1 MDSPHKISILMG
13 IAAGGAAG
21 AVIRYWLST
30 WVYGILG
37 QGFPYG
43 TMTVNVLGSLAIG
56 LLYVLLVERLN
67 LDMEWRAVL
76 IIGFLGSFTTF
87 SSFSLE
93 TFNLIEQGEQ
103 LKALWNIFSSVTLCL
118 GMTWFGVAIAR
129 QL

>member
-1 MDSPHKISILMG
+1 MDSPLKISILAG

-21 AVIRYWLST
+21 AVMRYWIST

-43 TMTVNVLGSLAIG
+43 TLTVNVLGSLVIG

-67 LDMEWRAVL
+67 LGIEWRAVL

-103 LKALWNIFSSVTLCL
+103 LKALWNAISSVVLCL
-118 GMTWFGVAIAR
+118 GMTWFGIAIAR

>member
-1 MDSPHKISILMG
+1 MDSPLKISILAG
-13 IAAGGAAG
+13 IAAGGAVG
-21 AVIRYWLST
+21 AMMRYWIST

-43 TMTVNVLGSLAIG
+43 TLTVNVLGSLAIG

-67 LDMEWRAVL
+67 LGIEWRAVL

-103 LKALWNIFSSVTLCL
+103 LKALWNVISSVVLCV
-118 GMTWFGVAIAR
+118 GMTWFGIAIAR

>member
-1 MDSPHKISILMG
+1 MDSPLKISILAG
-13 IAAGGAAG
+13 IAAGGAVG
-21 AVIRYWLST
+21 AVMRYWIST

-43 TMTVNVLGSLAIG
+43 TLMVNVLGSLVIG

-67 LDMEWRAVL
+67 LGIEWRAVL

-103 LKALWNIFSSVTLCL
+103 LKALWNIISSVVLCV
-118 GMTWFGVAIAR
+118 GMTWFGIAIAR

>member
-1 MDSPHKISILMG
+1 MDSPLKINILIG
-13 IAAGGAAG
+13 IAGGGAMG
-21 AVIRYWLST
+21 AVMRYWLST

-43 TMTVNVLGSLAIG
+43 TLTVNVLGSLAIG
-56 LLYVLLVERLN
+56 ILYVLLIERLN
-67 LDMEWRAVL
+67 LGIEWRAVL

-93 TFNLIEQGEQ
+93 TFNLIEQGEH
-103 LKALWNIFSSVTLCL
+103 LKALWNMFSSVALCV

>member
-1 MDSPHKISILMG
+1 MDSPLKISILAG
-13 IAAGGAAG
+13 IAAGGAVG
-21 AVIRYWLST
+21 AVMRYWIST

-43 TMTVNVLGSLAIG
+43 TLTVNVLGSLVIG

-67 LDMEWRAVL
+67 LGIEWRAVL

-103 LKALWNIFSSVTLCL
+103 LKALWNIISSVVLCL
-118 GMTWFGVAIAR
+118 GMTWFGIAIAR

>member
-1 MDSPHKISILMG
+1 MAPPLKMSILAG
-13 IAAGGAAG
+13 IAAGGAVG
-21 AVIRYWLST
+21 AMMRYWIST

-43 TMTVNVLGSLAIG
+43 TMAVNVLGSLVIG
-56 LLYVLLVERLN
+56 LLYVLLVERLS
-67 LDMEWRAVL
+67 LGIEWRAVL

-103 LKALWNIFSSVTLCL
+103 LKALWNVVSSVVLCL
-118 GMTWFGVAIAR
+118 GMTWFGIAIAR

>member
-1 MDSPHKISILMG
+1 MDSPLKISILAG
-13 IAAGGAAG
+13 IAAGGAVG
-21 AVIRYWLST
+21 AVMRYWLST

-43 TMTVNVLGSLAIG
+43 TMAVNVLGSLVIG

-67 LDMEWRAVL
+67 LGIEWRAVL

-103 LKALWNIFSSVTLCL
+103 LKALWNIFSSVALCL
-118 GMTWFGVAIAR
+118 GMTWFGIAIAR